1 MVRLDPNWI
10 LIGFSVLTV
19 LSYCYSL
26 IAKQFYIPSVLL
38 LIGTGMGITHFLNLV
53 NARIA
58 SFSPWLEILG
68 MAGIVLIVLE
78 AALDIQIQRSTY
90 KLVFKV
96 FISSLVLIVLTTSC
110 IAGVLYLFLNV
121 PIHSSI
127 AYAIPLS
134 IMSSAIVI
142 PSISHLSKRI
152 RTFLVL
158 ESAFSDVIGI
168 VLFYTVIRLNAADA
182 IHMVVIGSFLKLLL
196 SILLSFLLCL
206 LVLYVYQ
213 RLQLHGRVF
222 LIVAILIGIY
232 AFGEL
237 IHFSP
242 LITILLFG
250 LLLNN
255 RQSLLHPVFSWIG
268 SLDDFQLVLER
279 FKYMISEISFLL
291 RTVFFTV
298 FGMSIELTNV
308 QDKSVYL
315 ISLSVVSI
323 LFLIRF
329 FNLKLF
335 HAGRFFPELFIAPR
349 GLITVLLFLSI
360 PETLQHANV
369 KPLMVFLVILL
380 TSFIMMAALIGIGNQ
395 SLYKK
400 TLEFKKRGYNN

>member
-38 LIGTGMGITHFLNLV
+38 LIGTGMGINYFLNLV

-110 IAGVLYLFLNV
+110 IASVLYLFLNV

-168 VLFYTVIRLNAADA
+168 VLFYTVIRLNASDA
-182 IHMVVIGSFLKLLL
+182 IHMVVMGAFLKLLL